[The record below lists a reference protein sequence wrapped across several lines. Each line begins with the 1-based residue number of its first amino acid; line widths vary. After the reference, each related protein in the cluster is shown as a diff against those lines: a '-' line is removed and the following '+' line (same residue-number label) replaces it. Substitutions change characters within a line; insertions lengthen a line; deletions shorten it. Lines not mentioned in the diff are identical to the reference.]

1 MEKKLARQMD
11 REREKEKKVVKEGWK
26 NNKQTIKIIRGKK
39 NTIDV
44 DVPSRKN

>member
-26 NNKQTIKIIRGKK
+26 NNKQTIKIIQGKK